1 MLDVLRGAHM
11 KPLISV
17 GANIYR
23 LRKELHLTQD
33 DLALFLGVT
42 KASVSKWETGQSY
55 PDIELLPKIATYFDV
70 TVDSLIG
77 YEPQMSKAG
86 IARECARLRA
96 AFASE
101 PFEEV
106 HAQCQ
111 ALIRDYYSCYPLL
124 MQVVTLY
131 INHANF
137 VEGDARKALFEE
149 SIDICRRV
157 RRNSSS
163 SADIKMAEAVEA
175 SVLLAMGNPQ
185 DAIDVLS
192 DTVEIDVGADLLLA
206 NAYGALGQVNEADKV
221 LQSALFQS
229 LAADASRLAQLAM
242 LRAADREK
250 LETVHQRAL
259 ALIKAFD
266 LESVFLNCAAV
277 HLTFAM
283 AYLMSGDTSSAFDC
297 LEDYERACRKLE
309 FPLQLHGDDFFD
321 KLETWMEE
329 ASVTGTSLPRD
340 EALLKKSLVEGVSA
354 NPAFAPLADDT
365 RFKCIVANLE
375 EIAR

>member
-1 MLDVLRGAHM
+1 MPRSS
-11 KPLISV
+11 IS
-17 GANIYR
+17 AS
-23 LRKELHLTQD
+23 LP
-33 DLALFLGVT
+33 ALF
-42 KASVSKWETGQSY
+42 
-55 PDIELLPKIATYFDV
+55 
-70 TVDSLIG
+70 
-77 YEPQMSKAG
+77 
-86 IARECARLRA
+86 RA
-96 AFASE
+96 A
-101 PFEEV
+101 
-106 HAQCQ
+106 
-111 ALIRDYYSCYPLL
+111 
-124 MQVVTLY
+124 VTLTNV
-131 INHANF
+131 ILQHECREN
-137 VEGDARKALFEE
+137 GKALFEE
-149 SIDICRRV
+149 SIDICRRA

-163 SADIKMAEAVEA
+163 SADTKMVEAVEA

-185 DAIDVLS
+185 DAIYVLS

-206 NAYGALGQVNEADKV
+206 DAYGALGQVDEAEKV

-242 LRAADREK
+242 LRAADRGK
-250 LETVHQRAL
+250 LETVHERAL
-259 ALIKAFD
+259 ALIEAFD

-329 ASVTGTSLPRD
+329 ASVTSASLPRD
-340 EALLKKSLVEGVSA
+340 EVLLKKSLVEGVSA
-354 NPAFAPLADDT
+354 NPAFAPLADDA

>member
-1 MLDVLRGAHM
+1 M

-23 LRKELHLTQD
+23 LRKELRLTQD

-55 PDIELLPKIATYFDV
+55 PDIELLPRIATYFDV
-70 TVDSLIG
+70 TVDSLMG

-86 IARECARLRA
+86 IARKCAQLRA

-101 PFEEV
+101 PFEDV

-111 ALIRDYYSCYPLL
+111 ALVRDYYSCYPLL
-124 MQVVTLY
+124 VQIAALY
-131 INHANF
+131 VNHANLAG
-137 VEGDARKALFEE
+137 EAAQRKLFDE
-149 SIDICRRV
+149 SLDICRRV
-157 RRNSSS
+157 RRNSNS
-163 SADIKMAEAVEA
+163 SADIEMAEGIEA
-175 SVLLAMGNPQ
+175 AVLLIIGKPQ
-185 DAIDVLS
+185 DAVDLLS
-192 DTVEIDVGADLLLA
+192 DAAKVDVGADLLLA
-206 NAYGALGQVNEADKV
+206 NAYGALGQVDEADKV

-229 LAADASRLAQLAM
+229 LAIDANRLAQLAM
-242 LRAADREK
+242 LHVADPGK
-250 LETVHQRAL
+250 LATIHERTL

-283 AYLMSGDTSSAFDC
+283 AYLMAGSASSALDC
-297 LEDYERACRKLE
+297 LEDYVGACRKLE

-321 KLETWMEE
+321 KLETWLEE
-329 ASVTGTSLPRD
+329 AVVTGTSLPRD
-340 EALLKKSLVEGVSA
+340 EVLVKRSLLESVST
-354 NPAFAPLADDT
+354 NPAFAPLADDA

-375 EIAR
+375 EIVR

>member
-1 MLDVLRGAHM
+1 M

-23 LRKELHLTQD
+23 LRKEMHLTQD

-111 ALIRDYYSCYPLL
+111 ALMRDYYSCYPLL
-124 MQVVTLY
+124 MQIVTLY
-131 INHANF
+131 INHANL

-163 SADIKMAEAVEA
+163 SADIKMAEAIEA
-175 SVLLAMGNPQ
+175 SILLAMGNPQ

-206 NAYGALGQVNEADKV
+206 NAHGALGQVDEADKV

-229 LAADASRLAQLAM
+229 LAIDLSRLAQLAM
-242 LRAADREK
+242 LHAADRGR
-250 LETVHQRAL
+250 LEAIHERAL
-259 ALIKAFD
+259 ALIEAFD
-266 LESVFLNCAAV
+266 FESIFLNCAAV
-277 HLTFAM
+277 HLTFAV
-283 AYLMSGDTSSAFDC
+283 AYLMGGDASAALDC
-297 LEDYERACRKLE
+297 LEDYERTCRKLE
-309 FPLQLHGDDFFD
+309 FPLQFHGDEFFD

-329 ASVTGTSLPRD
+329 TNVTGTSLPR
-340 EALLKKSLVEGVSA
+340 EETLLKKSLVEGVSA
-354 NPAFAPLADDT
+354 NPAFAPLADDA